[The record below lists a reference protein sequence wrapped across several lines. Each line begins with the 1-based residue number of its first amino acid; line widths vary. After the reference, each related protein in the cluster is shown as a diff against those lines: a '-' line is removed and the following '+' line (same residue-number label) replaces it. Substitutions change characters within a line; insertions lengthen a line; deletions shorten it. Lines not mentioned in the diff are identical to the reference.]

1 MIEIYVSLLLYGEM
15 TLDEVPEQIR
25 AEVEE
30 LYNARKN

>member
-1 MIEIYVSLLLYGEM
+1 MIEIYVRLIEYGEM
-15 TLDEVPEQIR
+15 TIDEVPKQIR